1 MTSQEQSLMAVVYN
15 GVPLPAEGAP
25 IRYENGHYRVPD
37 NPIIPFIEG
46 DGTGR
51 DIWKASRRVFDAA
64 VDKAYGGRRRVAWY
78 EIFAGEKAFAQFRNW
93 MPEDT
98 LRAARD
104 LRVSIKGPLTT
115 PVGGG
120 IRSLNVAMRQEL
132 DLYAC
137 VRPVKHY
144 AGVPSPV
151 KHPEKLNVVIF
162 RENTEDVYAGIEW
175 KEGTDGAR
183 KLIRFLNEEMLA
195 GGKKRVREDS
205 GVGIK
210 PISITGTKRLVR
222 RAIQFALENNRPS
235 VTLVHK
241 GNIQKFTEGAF
252 REWGYELA
260 QAEFRD
266 RIVTERES
274 WILDN
279 TDKNP
284 QITVEQNAHQ
294 IEPGLEFAPEEFR
307 KGVYAEVKDVLDRI
321 YRTHGNGQ
329 WKNKLMINDRIADS
343 IFQQVII
350 RPQEYS
356 VLATPNLN
364 GDYISDACAAQV
376 GGLGIA
382 PGGNIGDGYAVFEAT
397 HGTAPK
403 YADLDVINPGSV
415 MLSGV
420 MMLDFLGWKE
430 AAKLVEQGIVG
441 AIENKKVTYDFHR
454 MLDGAEKVSTSK
466 FADYV
471 IEYMGASVAAAR

>member
-1 MTSQEQSLMAVVYN
+1 MPASYN
-15 GVPLPAEGAP
+15 GIAVPANGAK
-25 IRYENGHYRVPD
+25 ITYDNGTYTVPD

-51 DIWKASRRVFDAA
+51 DIWKASVRVFDAA
-64 VDKAYGGRRRVAWY
+64 VEKAYGGKRKIAWF
-78 EIFAGEKAFAQFRNW
+78 EVFAGEKAKQKFDNWLPDDTVKAFTEFR
-93 MPEDT
+93 
-98 LRAARD
+98 
-104 LRVSIKGPLTT
+104 VGIKGPLTT

-120 IRSLNVAMRQEL
+120 IRSLNVALRQIM
-132 DLYAC
+132 DLYSC
-137 VRPVKHY
+137 IRPVKWY
-144 AGVPSPV
+144 GAPSPV
-151 KHPEKLNVVIF
+151 KHPEKMDLVIF

-175 KEGTDGAR
+175 KEGTPEAA
-183 KLIRFLNEEMLA
+183 KLLDFLNNTMLA
-195 GGKKRVREDS
+195 GTKKRIRQDS
-205 GVGIK
+205 GIGIK

-222 RAIQFALENNRPS
+222 KAILFALESGRKS

-260 QAEFRD
+260 TQEFRD
-266 RIVTERES
+266 KVVTERES

-279 TDKNP
+279 KDKNP
-284 QITVEQNAHQ
+284 NLTVAENAVLV
-294 IEPGLEFAPEEFR
+294 EPGMEYAPPEFR
-307 KGVYAEVKDVLDRI
+307 ASVEKEVKEVLDTL
-321 YRTHGNGQ
+321 YSTHGKGQ
-329 WKNKLMINDRIADS
+329 WKSKLMINDRIADS
-343 IFQQVII
+343 IFQQVVT
-350 RPQEYS
+350 RPEEYT

-382 PGGNIGDGYAVFEAT
+382 PGANIGDGYAVFEAT

-420 MMLDFLGWKE
+420 MMLEFLGWKE
-430 AAKLVEQGIVG
+430 AAKLVEDGMTR

-454 MLDGAEKVSTSK
+454 MMEGATKVKTSEFADHVIKYMDTSK
-466 FADYV
+466 GKAV
-471 IEYMGASVAAAR
+471 